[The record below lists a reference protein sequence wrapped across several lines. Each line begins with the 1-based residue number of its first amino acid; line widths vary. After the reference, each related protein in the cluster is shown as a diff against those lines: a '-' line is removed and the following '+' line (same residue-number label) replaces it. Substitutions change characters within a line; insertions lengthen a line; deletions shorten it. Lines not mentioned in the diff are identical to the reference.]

1 MSRAFV
7 KDDADRESVVVT
19 HRAPIPEG
27 VPNLVTPAGLA
38 ALRRE
43 LEERGAERRA
53 LQGDGDVQDAVRRL
67 AALADEIDALEERL
81 ASAQVVKT
89 PAPGTTEV
97 RVGATVTVRDVV
109 EGGGPA
115 GRADRFTIV
124 GVDEAD
130 PLEGKVAF
138 TAPVAQASLGR
149 QVGDVAR
156 AEVGATARRFR
167 IEAVDYG
174 AAEGDG

>member
-7 KDDADRESVVVT
+7 KDDADRENVVVT
-19 HRAPIPEG
+19 HRAPLADD

-43 LEERGAERRA
+43 LDAMRAERSA
-53 LQGDGDVQDAVRRL
+53 LQGTGEAQDAVRRL
-67 AALADEIDALEERL
+67 AALAEEIDELEARL
-81 ASAQVVKT
+81 ASAQVVQT

-97 RVGATVTVRDVV
+97 RVGATVTVRDVA
-109 EGGGPA
+109 EADGPA
-115 GRADRFTIV
+115 GRTDRFTIV

-130 PLEGKVAF
+130 PLEGNVAF
-138 TAPVAQASLGR
+138 TAPVARASLGR
-149 QVGDVAR
+149 HVGDVVV
-156 AEVGATARRFR
+156 AEVGATTRRFR

-174 AAEGDG
+174 ATRGDG

>member
-19 HRAPIPEG
+19 HRAPLPEG
-27 VPNLVTPAGLA
+27 LPNLVTPAGMA

-43 LEERGAERRA
+43 HEELRAERRA
-53 LQGDGDVQDAVRRL
+53 LLGNGEAQDAVRRL
-67 AALADEIDALEERL
+67 AALADEIDALEARL
-81 ASAQVVKT
+81 ASAQVVQT

-97 RVGATVTVRDVV
+97 RVGATVTVRDVAASD
-109 EGGGPA
+109 GPA
-115 GRADRFTIV
+115 GRTDRFTIV

-149 QVGDVAR
+149 HVGDEAM
-156 AEVGATARRFR
+156 AEVGDATRRFR

-174 AAEGDG
+174 APQGDG